1 MPALWKEGGLMNI
14 REIRNNKQKAGI
26 YALVLIPFIYF
37 VYVMVYPLII
47 SIYYSLTKWKGI
59 GAPKFVG
66 LDNYAT
72 MLQSSDFWLVTKN
85 TLFLCV
91 VCTVG
96 QVGIALIIAFLM
108 TIRRLKLKT
117 FHRAVIFFPVVMAP
131 IVVGYVWRFIYNS
144 NYGLLNA
151 FLTAIGRPDWIRF
164 WLDDQDIVLRMVSI
178 PVIWQY
184 IGLYMIILMS
194 GISAIPQE
202 VFECAE
208 IDGATG
214 FKKSVYIT
222 LPMIWDSLKVCII
235 LCAGGT
241 MKIYD
246 HLVALTNGGPG
257 RATESLAMYC
267 YEYTFR
273 FGNFGMGAAIAVT
286 ILVLALLISA
296 AIQLVMGSAR

>member
-1 MPALWKEGGLMNI
+1 MNT
-14 REIRNNKQKAGI
+14 REIRNKKQKLWI

-37 VYVMVYPLII
+37 VYVMIYPLGT

-59 GAPKFVG
+59 GAPKFIG
-66 LDNYAT
+66 FQNYLT
-72 MLQSSDFWLVTKN
+72 LLKSPDFWLVTKN
-85 TLFLCV
+85 TLFLSL
-91 VCTVG
+91 VCTIG

-108 TIRRLKLKT
+108 TLRRLRLKS

-151 FLTAIGRPDWIRF
+151 FLNAIGKSEWIRF
-164 WLDDQDIVLRMVSI
+164 WLDDQDIVLGMVSI

-184 IGLYMIILMS
+184 IGLYMVILMS
-194 GISAIPQE
+194 AVSAIPQE
-202 VFECAE
+202 IFECAE

-222 LPMIWDSLKVCII
+222 LPMIWDTLKVCII

-267 YEYTFR
+267 YEYTFK
-273 FGNFGMGAAIAVT
+273 FGNFGMGSAIAVA
-286 ILVLALLISA
+286 ILVLALVISG
-296 AIQLVMGSAR
+296 IVQLLMGRRRS

>member
-1 MPALWKEGGLMNI
+1 MNT
-14 REIRNNKQKAGI
+14 REIRNKKQKLWI

-37 VYVMVYPLII
+37 VYVMIYPLGT

-59 GAPKFVG
+59 GAPKFIG
-66 LDNYAT
+66 FQNYLT
-72 MLQSSDFWLVTKN
+72 LLKSPDFWLVTKN
-85 TLFLCV
+85 TLFLSL
-91 VCTVG
+91 VCTIG

-108 TIRRLKLKT
+108 TLRRLRLKS

-151 FLTAIGRPDWIRF
+151 FLNAIGKSEWIRF
-164 WLDDQDIVLRMVSI
+164 WLDDQDIVLGMVSI

-184 IGLYMIILMS
+184 IGLYMVILMS
-194 GISAIPQE
+194 AVSAIPQE
-202 VFECAE
+202 IFECAE

-222 LPMIWDSLKVCII
+222 LPMIWDTLKVCII

-267 YEYTFR
+267 YEYTFK
-273 FGNFGMGAAIAVT
+273 FGNFGMGSAIAVA
-286 ILVLALLISA
+286 ILVLALAISG
-296 AIQLVMGSAR
+296 IVQLLMGRRKS

>member
-1 MPALWKEGGLMNI
+1 MNT
-14 REIRNNKQKAGI
+14 REIRTTKQRIWI

-37 VYVMVYPLII
+37 VYVMIYPLGT
-47 SIYYSLTKWKGI
+47 SFYYSLTKWKGI
-59 GAPKFVG
+59 GTPKYIG
-66 LDNYAT
+66 LENYKT
-72 MLQSSDFWLVTKN
+72 MLKSPDFWLVTKN
-85 TLFLCV
+85 TLFLSL
-91 VCTVG
+91 VCTIG

-108 TIRRLKLKT
+108 TFRKLRFKA

-131 IVVGYVWRFIYNS
+131 LVVGYVWRFIYNS

-151 FLTAIGRPDWIRF
+151 FLRFIGKEEWIRF
-164 WLDDQDIVLRMVSI
+164 WLDDQNIVLKMVSL

-194 GISAIPQE
+194 AISAIPQE
-202 VFECAE
+202 IFECSE

-214 FKKSVYIT
+214 VKQSYYIT
-222 LPMIWDSLKVCII
+222 LPMVWDTLKVCII

-257 RATESLAMYC
+257 RATESMAMYC

-273 FGNFGMGAAIAVT
+273 FGNFGMGSAIAVA
-286 ILVLALLISA
+286 ILVFALGISG
-296 AIQLVMGSAR
+296 IVQFLMGRRKE